1 MSNERYSSRV
11 GPHLLDVLY
20 AETDKHFHKRRY
32 YRIVFCLVAP
42 CKSRFQT
49 TVDGRFYL
57 KPGSYTVI
65 TD

>member
-1 MSNERYSSRV
+1 M
-11 GPHLLDVLY
+11 
-20 AETDKHFHKRRY
+20 
-32 YRIVFCLVAP
+32 AP

>member
-1 MSNERYSSRV
+1 MSNERYSSLV
-11 GPHLLDVLY
+11 GTHLLDVLN

-32 YRIVFCLVAP
+32 RIVFCLMAP

-57 KPGSYTVI
+57 KPGSDTVI